1 MEPDTR
7 YASVDR
13 ARVAYQVLG
22 EGPLDLV
29 VTAGTFGSV
38 DLGWEDPMV
47 AAWNR
52 RLASF
57 SRLILFDRRGSGA
70 SDPLPIDDLPSW
82 ELYMDDLTAVMDAAG
97 SDRAAIMGIFD
108 AGPTAMLFAASRPER
123 TVALVLANTSAR
135 ILRSDDYPVGA
146 RPERIEEVGSR
157 IERTWGTE
165 EQAEMQVPS
174 RASDPQFRRWFARY
188 TRSIA
193 GPTAVSAYVRAMIHT
208 DARSVLPSIRVPTLI
223 LHRVDYPWF
232 RIEHGRYL
240 AEHIEAARLVEL
252 PGADG
257 PLPWEHAGLAL
268 DAIEEFLT
276 GSLRGP
282 DTTRAVTTLL
292 FTDVVR
298 STERAAQLG
307 DELWREVL
315 SLHDDAAHRMT
326 STFGGRIVKT
336 MGDGVLAT
344 FDGPRRAIRA
354 SAALRRELR
363 RIGLDVRSGIHT
375 GEVEKR
381 GVDVSGIAVHIAA
394 RVMAAAGEGE
404 ILVSRTVRDL
414 IAGSEIELEERGAHQ
429 LKGVAGDW
437 LLYALVDE
445 Q

>member
-1 MEPDTR
+1 M
-7 YASVDR
+7 DR

-22 EGPLDLV
+22 AGPLDLV
-29 VTAGTFGSV
+29 VTAGTFGNV
-38 DLGWEDPMV
+38 DPGWEDPMV

-57 SRLILFDRRGSGA
+57 SRLILFDRRGSGV

-82 ELYMDDLTAVMDAAG
+82 ESYIDDLTAVMDAAG
-97 SDRAAIMGIFD
+97 SERAAVMGVFD

-123 TVALVLANTSAR
+123 TVALVLANTAAR
-135 ILRSDDYPVGA
+135 ILRSDDYPIGA
-146 RPERIEEVGSR
+146 LPESVQEVRDR

-165 EQAEMQVPS
+165 EQADMQVPS
-174 RASDPQFRRWFARY
+174 HASDPHFRRWFARY

-193 GPTAVSAYVRAMIHT
+193 GPTAVSAYVRAMLHT
-208 DARSVLPSIRVPTLI
+208 DARSVLSSIRAPTLI

-240 AEHIEAARLVEL
+240 AEHIEGAKLVEL

-257 PLPWEHAGLAL
+257 PLPWEHADLAL

-276 GSLRGP
+276 GTLRGP

-292 FTDVVR
+292 FTDIVR

-307 DELWREVL
+307 DERWRELL
-315 SLHDDAAHRMT
+315 SLHDDTAHRVIA
-326 STFGGRIVKT
+326 TFGGRIVKT
-336 MGDGVLAT
+336 TGDGILAT

-354 SAALRRELR
+354 SAALRLEVR
-363 RIGLDVRSGIHT
+363 RIGLDLRSGIHT
-375 GEVEKR
+375 GEVENR

-437 LLYALVDE
+437 LLYAVGDD
-445 Q
+445 

>member
-13 ARVAYQVLG
+13 ARVAYQVVG
-22 EGPLDLV
+22 EGPLDLL

-82 ELYMDDLTAVMDAAG
+82 ESYVNDLTAVMDAAG
-97 SDRAAIMGIFD
+97 SQRAAVMGTFD
-108 AGPTAMLFAASRPER
+108 AGPTAMLFAAMRPER
-123 TVALVLANTSAR
+123 TVALLLANTSAR
-135 ILRSDDYPVGA
+135 MLRSDDYPIGA
-146 RPERIEEVGSR
+146 PPERIEEVVSR

-165 EQAEMQVPS
+165 VQAEMQVPS
-174 RASDPQFRRWFARY
+174 RASDPYFRHWFARY

-240 AEHIEAARLVEL
+240 AEHIEGAKLVEL

-257 PLPWEHAGLAL
+257 PLPWERANLAL

-276 GSLRGP
+276 GTLRGP

-292 FTDVVR
+292 FTDIVR
-298 STERAAQLG
+298 STERATDLG
-307 DELWREVL
+307 DERWREL
-315 SLHDDAAHRMT
+315 LGLHDDASHRVT
-326 STFGGRIVKT
+326 AAFGGRIVKT
-336 MGDGVLAT
+336 TGDGILAT
-344 FDGPRRAIRA
+344 FDGPRRAIQA
-354 SAALRRELR
+354 SAALRRELW

-381 GVDVSGIAVHIAA
+381 GEDLGGIAVHIAA

-414 IAGSEIELEERGAHQ
+414 IAGSEIELEERGAYQ
-429 LKGVAGDW
+429 LKGVPGEW
-437 LLYALVDE
+437 LLYEVAE
-445 Q
+445 S

>member
-146 RPERIEEVGSR
+146 RPQRIEEVGSR

-276 GSLRGP
+276 GTLRGP

-315 SLHDDAAHRMT
+315 RPRRRGAPRDLNVWGSDRQDDGRRRPRDVRWSSARDPRVRSPSPRTPADRSRRAERDPHWRGGEERCRCERHRRPHRGPGHGRG
-326 STFGGRIVKT
+326 GGRRDPGIAN
-336 MGDGVLAT
+336 GA
-344 FDGPRRAIRA
+344 
-354 SAALRRELR
+354 
-363 RIGLDVRSGIHT
+363 RSH
-375 GEVEKR
+375 R
-381 GVDVSGIAVHIAA
+381 GV
-394 RVMAAAGEGE
+394 
-404 ILVSRTVRDL
+404 
-414 IAGSEIELEERGAHQ
+414 
-429 LKGVAGDW
+429 
-437 LLYALVDE
+437 
-445 Q
+445 

>member
-13 ARVAYQVLG
+13 ARLAYQVLG

-157 IERTWGTE
+157 IERTWE
-165 EQAEMQVPS
+165 PRNRRRCRCRAEPRIPS
-174 RASDPQFRRWFARY
+174 
-188 TRSIA
+188 
-193 GPTAVSAYVRAMIHT
+193 
-208 DARSVLPSIRVPTLI
+208 
-223 LHRVDYPWF
+223 
-232 RIEHGRYL
+232 
-240 AEHIEAARLVEL
+240 
-252 PGADG
+252 
-257 PLPWEHAGLAL
+257 
-268 DAIEEFLT
+268 
-276 GSLRGP
+276 
-282 DTTRAVTTLL
+282 
-292 FTDVVR
+292 
-298 STERAAQLG
+298 
-307 DELWREVL
+307 
-315 SLHDDAAHRMT
+315 
-326 STFGGRIVKT
+326 
-336 MGDGVLAT
+336 
-344 FDGPRRAIRA
+344 
-354 SAALRRELR
+354 SAAGSPGTPEA
-363 RIGLDVRSGIHT
+363 SP
-375 GEVEKR
+375 
-381 GVDVSGIAVHIAA
+381 A
-394 RVMAAAGEGE
+394 RP
-404 ILVSRTVRDL
+404 R
-414 IAGSEIELEERGAHQ
+414 
-429 LKGVAGDW
+429 
-437 LLYALVDE
+437 
-445 Q
+445 